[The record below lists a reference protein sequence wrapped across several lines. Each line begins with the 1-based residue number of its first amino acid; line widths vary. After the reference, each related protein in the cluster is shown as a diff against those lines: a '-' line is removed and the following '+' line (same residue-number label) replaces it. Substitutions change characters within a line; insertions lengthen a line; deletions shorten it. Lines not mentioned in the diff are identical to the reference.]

1 MEEDREVIGI
11 ASVIAPLTILTS
23 LVLLNYI
30 INGLPYIPDSWV
42 HIAHSETLLR
52 TGYLFGPSPNPS
64 MVSYNYQWPTVNL
77 LLTLSQSVL
86 DLKPLQSFY
95 IVNILASLSILPFI
109 SFTRRLTGSNTV
121 TLITGLLFAVTSV
134 KLLVDVSVMK
144 ETAAQYPF
152 YAYILATYMALMDNK
167 HFRQN
172 LVVVVL
178 SFIAILFA
186 HHFTLLMALA
196 YSFIMAITILV
207 SNYLNGNNTKHGLY
221 LLVTVI
227 ILGLLT
233 YYWYTDYLRAFS
245 VTGFVTP
252 GLISTPIL
260 IALLLIDYVAMRRGS
275 RIVIYTVLT
284 LIAIT
289 LIAMFSLGK
298 FLPYVLE
305 GFNKAVV
312 LSSIPYILPIL
323 LATLYLTLYG
333 FRKPVITMLTII
345 SLAILLYVLLM
356 GNNPMELLFLSKS
369 LDFIMPFLLIPTALI
384 ITVMLRRRPS
394 ISAIAY
400 LLTAILLI
408 SLPLFTLLT
417 LFTYSLP
424 TSSTLTVYR
433 IIDYD
438 EFKAINNLIPSNTT
452 LYASISYNP
461 MIRFMSGINSS
472 DPTIYLLH
480 GESPP
485 GLLILTERNVRVGFL
500 YGSGYSM
507 VSIPSNYLLN
517 TLAND
522 DLLYSSRTLWA
533 YTQP

>member
-1 MEEDREVIGI
+1 
-11 ASVIAPLTILTS
+11 
-23 LVLLNYI
+23 
-30 INGLPYIPDSWV
+30 
-42 HIAHSETLLR
+42 
-52 TGYLFGPSPNPS
+52 
-64 MVSYNYQWPTVNL
+64 
-77 LLTLSQSVL
+77 
-86 DLKPLQSFY
+86 
-95 IVNILASLSILPFI
+95 
-109 SFTRRLTGSNTV
+109 
-121 TLITGLLFAVTSV
+121 
-134 KLLVDVSVMK
+134 
-144 ETAAQYPF
+144 
-152 YAYILATYMALMDNK
+152 
-167 HFRQN
+167 
-172 LVVVVL
+172 
-178 SFIAILFA
+178 
-186 HHFTLLMALA
+186 HHFTLLMALT
-196 YSFIMAITILV
+196 YSFIMTITILV

-384 ITVMLRRRPS
+384 ITVMLRRRLS

-400 LLTAILLI
+400 LLTAILII
-408 SLPLFTLLT
+408 SLPIFTLLT